1 MSRACGGHMAAS
13 PTLAWARG
21 AFAARAAQWGRRRRD
36 VKKVRRGGIN
46 RGARPSRKVSARA
59 NAAVVDTSSA
69 RGRARRTNT
78 LTRASALD
86 TARMSPAAVPRRGTA
101 QAPASASDSHGS
113 RAGRELAAA
122 AGVALLA
129 AGFAAVSR
137 LGVGNPTS
145 NPGRRASSPPRRV
158 AGAVQPRPG
167 GVIAFEA
174 AAPVAAAE
182 HAWPAARAAALG
194 ELNPGVELTDVL
206 EQTVLER
213 RKNSAVVKQA
223 ARWRVGPASGVAVV
237 TVRSRV
243 DDARTTAAFELVRGD
258 LDASEE
264 RTFESRG
271 ETRRKKTSAP
281 RLAAYDGV
289 LGVENGAVV
298 ARGAAVLA
306 PLPGPARA
314 LAARFA
320 ARVLR
325 KQIMRTVADVA
336 AVADARA
343 RETRGA
349 RTR

>member
-1 MSRACGGHMAAS
+1 M
-13 PTLAWARG
+13 T
-21 AFAARAAQWGRRRRD
+21 
-36 VKKVRRGGIN
+36 VR
-46 RGARPSRKVSARA
+46 
-59 NAAVVDTSSA
+59 T
-69 RGRARRTNT
+69 
-78 LTRASALD
+78 
-86 TARMSPAAVPRRGTA
+86 
-101 QAPASASDSHGS
+101 
-113 RAGRELAAA
+113 
-122 AGVALLA
+122 
-129 AGFAAVSR
+129 
-137 LGVGNPTS
+137 
-145 NPGRRASSPPRRV
+145 
-158 AGAVQPRPG
+158 RPG

>member
-158 AGAVQPRPG
+158 AVAVQPRPG

-194 ELNPGVELTDVL
+194 ELTPGAQLTDVL
-206 EQTVLER
+206 EQEVLEKGR
-213 RKNSAVVKQA
+213 NRAVVRQA
-223 ARWRVGPASGVAVV
+223 ARWRVGPASGVARV
-237 TVRSRV
+237 TVRARV
-243 DDARTTAAFELVRGD
+243 DDTRQTARFELVNGVNV
-258 LDASEE
+258 DASSVGSE
-264 RTFESRG
+264 RKSSDE
-271 ETRRKKTSAP
+271 KAP
-281 RLAAYDGV
+281 RLAAYGGV
-289 LGVENGAVV
+289 LGCEVGRLNTHVYLRGIAIV
-298 ARGAAVLA
+298 APAPGIAQGLA
-306 PLPGPARA
+306 T
-314 LAARFA
+314 RFA

-325 KQIMRTVADVA
+325 KQTRRSIADIA
-336 AVADARA
+336 ANAEARA
-343 RETRGA
+343 RSRA
-349 RTR
+349 